1 MGKADGKEGIDGED
15 WDFHDWFW
23 RFSMNRSRNKGVQ
36 NQRNFRTDFS
46 SQLAGLRQRAAV
58 RAAKQRAEM
67 SENQPNPELENEG
80 FCDVAESP
88 SDSGPVSEDVE
99 FSHQERSNDEAR
111 RRSDLNSSEVKES
124 ISQQLTGLKRRSQ
137 IRQSL

>member
-1 MGKADGKEGIDGED
+1 
-15 WDFHDWFW
+15 
-23 RFSMNRSRNKGVQ
+23 MNRSRNQGVQ

-58 RAAKQRAEM
+58 RAAKQRAER
-67 SENQPNPELENEG
+67 SEISVVSELENESC
-80 FCDVAESP
+80 CDDAESP
-88 SDSGPVSEDVE
+88 SDSGTVSEDVD
-99 FSHQERSNDEAR
+99 FSHEKRSNDEAR
-111 RRSDLNSSEVKES
+111 RRSGLNSSEVKES